1 MIVDPKSAS
10 DRHRSLLIAS
20 GHRVVAS
27 IDLGTSHSGFAYAH
41 VADPGSIE
49 INYDWEDQIHPY
61 CKTSTAVWYDVVA
74 KKTESW
80 GYTAVANAME
90 CTDPS
95 SPCQLLQLFKL
106 CVEPASQDHGVQMP
120 EGVDPL
126 EIVSEYL
133 TQLRKTLML
142 KLQARFGPS
151 LQVEDI
157 NWCLTVPA
165 IWSETAKQRMRHC
178 AVQAGLISATE
189 INMPRLTLVLEP
201 EAAAIYCCKR
211 KTEAQM
217 RSGDTFMVV
226 DAGGGTVDIV
236 VQKWSAGVVNQRLS
250 ELARGEGD
258 WCGST
263 FVDTRFLEW
272 FATKV
277 GTDAITTLKTERG
290 RDYMQLLTQW
300 ETMKRQFKGPETFA
314 KTSFLPFSIPGALYN
329 VMSGEAMAKLER
341 EQDGTD
347 DDVYIRLDDMLS
359 FFDPVI
365 NKTLDLIQ
373 TQLDK
378 IPGKR
383 CSKLFAVGGFSASP
397 YLTSK
402 IRERF
407 SGSFDKLIFPREP
420 GAAVVY
426 GLEPTIVQARAS
438 RLTYGLLLCRP
449 KQYFDSQN
457 ALVDPKD
464 VFKHTQ
470 EGRDYVEYFQ
480 PAITAGH
487 IVSVDD
493 SYKTKCYPLYT
504 NQTCVNVSVHA
515 TVTEVTKDTSFSS
528 VPGRFDVGS
537 IPVDN
542 VPLTG
547 DRTITVSMYF
557 GLTELTVIA
566 TINQTGAEKR
576 IAVNFATR

>member
-1 MIVDPKSAS
+1 MSNPNSAAA
-10 DRHRSLLIAS
+10 RHRSLLTAS
-20 GHRVVAS
+20 GHRVVVG
-27 IDLGTSHSGFAYAH
+27 IDFGTSHSGFAYAH

-49 INYDWEDQIHPY
+49 MNYDWEDQMQPY
-61 CKTSTAVWYDVVA
+61 CKNSTSLWYDIQA

-90 CTDPS
+90 CTDAQ

-106 CVEPASQDHGVQMP
+106 CVEPSCQDHGVRMP

-126 EIVSEYL
+126 DIVSEYL
-133 TQLRKTLML
+133 KELFTTLL
-142 KLQARFGPS
+142 HKLQERFGQS
-151 LQVEDI
+151 LQAEDI
-157 NWCLTVPA
+157 HYCLTVPA
-165 IWSETAKQRMRHC
+165 IWSETAKQRMRQC
-178 AVQAGLISATE
+178 AVQAGLISSTE

-201 EAAAIYCCKR
+201 EAAAVYCCKR
-211 KTEAQM
+211 MTEAQM

-236 VQKWSAGVVNQRLS
+236 VQKWSAGVANQRLS

-263 FVDTRFLEW
+263 FIDTRFLEW

-277 GTDAITTLKTERG
+277 GTDALTNLKAERG
-290 RDYMQLLTQW
+290 RDYMHILKQW
-300 ETMKRQFKGPETFA
+300 EAMKRQFKGPETFA
-314 KTSFLPFSIPGALYN
+314 KTSFQPFSIPGALYN
-329 VMSGEAMAKLER
+329 YMSDEAMATLER

-347 DDVYIRLDDMLS
+347 DDVYIKLNDMLT
-359 FFDPVI
+359 FFDPVV

-378 IPGKR
+378 VPGKR
-383 CSKLFAVGGFSASP
+383 CNKLFAVGGFSASP

-402 IRERF
+402 ICGRF

-426 GLEPTIVQARAS
+426 GLEPNSIQARAS
-438 RLTYGLLLCRP
+438 RLSYGLLLCRP
-449 KQYFDSQN
+449 EEHFKTQN
-457 ALVDPKD
+457 ALVNPKD
-464 VFKHTQ
+464 VFKHT
-470 EGRDYVEYFQ
+470 EEDRNYVEYFQ
-480 PAITAGH
+480 PAITAGQ

-493 SYKTKCYPLYT
+493 SYKTKCYPVYT
-504 NQTCVNVSVHA
+504 NQTCVTVSVYA
-515 TVTEVTKDTSFSS
+515 TVAEVNNDTSFSS
-528 VPGRFDVGS
+528 IPGRFDVGF
-537 IPVDN
+537 IPIDN

-547 DRTITVSMYF
+547 DRTITVHMYF

-576 IAVNFATR
+576 IAVNFSTR